1 MMCKL
6 KILKKLL
13 MNKLDNMEGYD
24 DYEKVK
30 NQLIQQCMAQQK
42 QEAKQEAKQVAKQ

>member
-13 MNKLDNMEGYD
+13 MTKLDNMEGYD
-24 DYEKVK
+24 DYEKAK
-30 NQLIQQCMAQQK
+30 NQLIQQGMAQQK
-42 QEAKQEAKQVAKQ
+42 QEAKQEAKQ

>member
-1 MMCKL
+1 MEKAGAGYVNMMCKL

-13 MNKLDNMEGYD
+13 MTKLDNMEGYD

-30 NQLIQQCMAQQK
+30 N
-42 QEAKQEAKQVAKQ
+42 